1 MKKYW
6 SAEELQEFWKL
17 LPEEKE
23 LLGYKRGSKKF
34 LYLLA
39 LKYYAIDYTFP
50 IQISDIPEQ
59 LLNFG
64 LKQYAITVTTDEIT
78 KFLNNYHNYI
88 RYQNEIRSFHGVS
101 QFSHRNQDQL
111 NIHLDRL
118 ALESKDE
125 ERLEAEIILLL
136 RKLKIERPSKTII
149 QNLIK
154 DSLFKAEQ
162 YLFQY
167 ITHAISSEIKSYI
180 DDVLLHLDKA
190 TGETLLTL
198 LKQGSGKSNRDAI
211 AVEIEKLKVIKP
223 LQIKASIIP
232 VEVSLNMLKFYKRK
246 IVSDTPEQ
254 IRARPDHIRYPLIII
269 FCYLKQQEVIDNLAE
284 HLINFVHKI
293 KKKADKTENAINN
306 EIGKLSRG
314 LDALYQVAEVARDNP
329 ESIIQ
334 EAIYPVVSKE
344 QIEAII
350 KARYLQ
356 KNLTNSVRD
365 KVIQSYS
372 IHYRKKIFDIIN
384 VLDLKSTNTDL
395 LTALSLIKK
404 YQHRKNEHYP
414 LDEKIPI
421 DDLVTKKDQEFVC
434 TVDENKKVLISKKDY
449 EYAIFKTLRDKLKH
463 KEVWLD
469 GAFKYKDP
477 TTDLPADFDNN
488 RPYYYEL
495 LKQPLLAQEFIHPL
509 KSKLTTEIK
518 SFDKTILKNPHVVL
532 TKRKGKPWIKLS
544 PLTEQP
550 KPLGLERLKE
560 SIRNHWK
567 VINLL
572 DILKEVDLREN
583 FTECFTSSG
592 NREIL
597 ASEEVQ
603 KRLIMCLFAMG
614 TNTGLHRVS
623 SASTNPVSL
632 EDLKYIK
639 RKFINQDD
647 LREAITRVVNAIF
660 KIRNPEIWGESTT
673 ACAADSRKFISWD
686 QNLMTEWHARYHGAG
701 IMIYWHVNKQ
711 SICIHS
717 QLKTCS
723 SSEVASMLQGIIS
736 QDTDMKIEAQYVDS
750 HGKSELGFALSY
762 LLGFDLL
769 PRYAEI
775 GPQKIY
781 LPDVN
786 FTCKNITDITTRAIN
801 WELIREHYNSLVK
814 YASALKIGTATA
826 DSIIRQFSRT
836 NFQNPIFKAFME
848 LGRAVKSIFV
858 CRYLSSLELR
868 QEIHSGLNIVEN
880 WNSIND
886 FIFYGKKSEI
896 NSNSRDE
903 QEYSMLCLHLLQVS
917 ITYINILLV
926 QDIISPE
933 LWRQDFTD
941 EDRRGLTPL
950 FNGHINPY
958 GTFELDMAKRLS
970 LKEAA

>member
-6 SAEELQEFWKL
+6 SNDELQEFWKL

-23 LLGYKRGSKKF
+23 LLGYKNGSKKF
-34 LYLLA
+34 LYLLV
-39 LKYYAIDYTFP
+39 LKYYSIDYTFP
-50 IQISDIPEQ
+50 SQINDIPEQ
-59 LLNFG
+59 ILSFG
-64 LKQYAITVTTDEIT
+64 LNQYAITVTEDEIT

-88 RYQNEIRSFHGVS
+88 RYQNEIRSFYGVS
-101 QFSHRNQDQL
+101 QFSHRNHDQL
-111 NIHLDRL
+111 NMHLNRL
-118 ALESKDE
+118 ALETKDE
-125 ERLEAEIILLL
+125 DRLEAEILLLL
-136 RKLKIERPSKTII
+136 RKLKIEQPSKAII

-154 DSLFKAEQ
+154 YSLLKAEQ

-167 ITHAISSEIKSYI
+167 ITCAISPEMKSYI
-180 DDVLLHLDKA
+180 DNVLLHLDK
-190 TGETLLTL
+190 TSGETLLTF
-198 LKQGSGKSNRDAI
+198 LKQDSGKSSRDAI
-211 AVEIEKLKVIKP
+211 AVEIDKLNALKS
-223 LQIKASIIP
+223 LRLNTSNIP
-232 VEVSLNMLKFYKRK
+232 VEASLNVLRFYKRK
-246 IVSDTPEQ
+246 IISDTPEQ

-269 FCYLKQQEVIDNLAE
+269 FCYLKQQEVIDNLVE
-284 HLINFVHKI
+284 HLINFIHKI

-329 ESIIQ
+329 EGVIQ
-334 EAIYPVVSKE
+334 EAIYPVVSKD

-356 KNLTNSVRD
+356 KNLTTSVRD

-372 IHYRKKIFDIIN
+372 THYRKKIFDIIDI
-384 VLDLKSTNTDL
+384 LSIKSTNKDL
-395 LTALSLIKK
+395 LTALLLIKK
-404 YQHRKNEHYP
+404 YQSSRREHYP
-414 LDEKIPI
+414 LDENIPI
-421 DDLVTKKDQEFVC
+421 DGLVTKKDLEFVC
-434 TVDENKKVLISKKDY
+434 TTDENKNVLILRKDY
-449 EYAIFKTLRDKLKH
+449 EYAIFRTLRDKLKH
-463 KEVWLD
+463 KEVWID
-469 GAFKYKDP
+469 GSFKYKDP
-477 TTDLPADFDNN
+477 ATDVPSDFDNN

-495 LKQPLLAQEFIHPL
+495 LKQPLLAQEFVQPL
-509 KSKLTTEIK
+509 KYKLTTEIK
-518 SFDKTILKNPHVVL
+518 NFDKSILKNPYVVL

-544 PLTEQP
+544 PLTERP
-550 KPLGLERLKE
+550 KPSGLERLKE
-560 SIRNHWK
+560 SIQKHWR

-597 ASEEVQ
+597 APEEIQ
-603 KRLIMCLFAMG
+603 KRLIMCLFAIG

-660 KIRNPEIWGESTT
+660 KIRNPEIWGEATT
-673 ACAADSRKFISWD
+673 SCAADSRKFISWD

-775 GPQKIY
+775 GSQKIY

-786 FTCKNITDITTRAIN
+786 FTYKNITDITTRAVN
-801 WELIREHYNSLVK
+801 WELIREHYDSLIK
-814 YASALKIGTATA
+814 YAAALKIGTATA
-826 DSIIRQFSRT
+826 DSIIRQFSRS
-836 NFQNPIFKAFME
+836 NFQNPIFKAFIE
-848 LGRAVKSIFV
+848 LGRAVKSMFL

-880 WNSIND
+880 WNSVND

-903 QEYSMLCLHLLQVS
+903 QEYSMLCLHLLQVC

-926 QDIISPE
+926 QDIITPE
-933 LWRQDFTD
+933 LWNQDFAD

-970 LKEAA
+970 LREAA